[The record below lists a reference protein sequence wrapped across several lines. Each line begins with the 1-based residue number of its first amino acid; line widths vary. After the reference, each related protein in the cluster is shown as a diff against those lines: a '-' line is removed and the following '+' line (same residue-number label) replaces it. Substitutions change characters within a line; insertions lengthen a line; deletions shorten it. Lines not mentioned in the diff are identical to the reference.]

1 MAVPTRLPAPLEPV
15 GRPPAIRIMTASAA
29 RIRPTQP
36 STYRERKT
44 ESWQQKAF
52 FYSRVIPELNY
63 ASRFY
68 AKMLKKLR
76 IYPALRDTNDEVKP
90 ITSGLPVELLDR
102 IQDPGGGRSGILS
115 AYGRLMFMIGDGYLF
130 GRDLGKPVERWSF
143 VNPDE
148 LQITEDGIAWKSTR
162 GGAYVPL
169 PKGTTEAYRMW
180 SPDPEYSGEA
190 ESPMRAAIEI
200 AEELDLLTKAVR
212 STAVTR
218 MLNGLLKVP
227 QELSFGSDEP
237 GLDDDPEANPF
248 LQDMLDHLESAIEN
262 PGTPEGAMPWIA
274 EGADEFL
281 AGLEWISLHDAQT
294 DYMEKDL
301 RREAIDRLAMGMDLP
316 PEVLKGMAEANH
328 WGARQIMHD
337 TWRTHGSV
345 VAEQFCDDLADAYL
359 RPALLAEKFEDWSR
373 VVIAYD
379 DSQVVVPPDRTDD
392 ADKAYDRGNVSDQ
405 EYRIMKGIA
414 ESGAPSEEE
423 KRVYLAV
430 KLRDTSFLKGTK
442 YEVEEPAPKAAPPG
456 PIPSTDNPAPPED
469 GPPAPGPAGVSRQE
483 SRAAIVRGAAELA
496 LYRCREVAGSR
507 IRQQIKARSR
517 SAPELAL
524 IDGKS
529 NCHAAAL
536 IGEKRLH
543 AMGLNQ
549 PLALVKTG
557 ADGFCALLEG
567 WGFPPEQ
574 SKVLGDMIVVY
585 AAKTLYQIELPQLPP
600 GFLSQVERM
609 REFIV
614 DQAIVDHNND
624 SLARLR
630 EMLPGV
636 EIKG

>member
-1 MAVPTRLPAPLEPV
+1 MALPTRA
-15 GRPPAIRIMTASAA
+15 RPQIRIMTASATKV
-29 RIRPTQP
+29 RPSNP
-36 STYRERKT
+36 STYRERQ
-44 ESWQQKAF
+44 SAPWQHKAF
-52 FYSRVIPELNY
+52 YYSRIIPELNY

-76 IYPALRDTNDEVKP
+76 IFPALRDPNDEVKP
-90 ITSGLPVELLDR
+90 ITDGLPVELLDR

-115 AYGRLMFMIGDGYLF
+115 QYGRLMFMIGDGYLF

-148 LQITEDGIAWKSTR
+148 LQITEEGIAWKSTQ

-169 PKGTTEAYRMW
+169 PRSTTEAYRMW
-180 SPDPEYSGEA
+180 TPDPEFSGEA
-190 ESPMRAAIEI
+190 ESPMRAGIEI

-212 STAVTR
+212 STAVSR
-218 MLNGLLKVP
+218 MLNGMLKVP
-227 QELSFGSDEP
+227 QELSFGADEP
-237 GLDDDPEANPF
+237 GLDDDPESNPF
-248 LQDMLDHLESAIEN
+248 LQEMLDHLEGAIEN

-274 EGADEFL
+274 EGAEEFL
-281 AGLEWISLHDAQT
+281 AALEWISLHDAQT

-359 RPALLAEKFEDWSR
+359 RPALMQAGYEEWYR
-373 VVIAYD
+373 VVITYD

-392 ADKAYDRGNVSDQ
+392 ADKAYDRGNVSDVG
-405 EYRIMKGIA
+405 YRTMKGIP
-414 ESGAPSEEE
+414 ESDAPSEEE
-423 KRVYLAV
+423 VRIYLAV
-430 KLRDTSFLKGTK
+430 KLHDTSLLKGTK
-442 YEVEEPAPKAAPPG
+442 YEIEEPEPTELPPG
-456 PIPSTDNPAPPED
+456 PVPTTDSPAPAEE

-483 SRAAIVRGAAELA
+483 SRASIVRGAAELA

-507 IRQQIKARSR
+507 VRTQIRGRSKT
-517 SAPELAL
+517 APELAL
-524 IDGKS
+524 IEGTS
-529 NCHAAAL
+529 NCHVAAE

-543 AMGLNQ
+543 AMGLNR
-549 PLALVKTG
+549 PLDLVKTG
-557 ADGFCALLEG
+557 ADGFAALLEG
-567 WGFPPEQ
+567 WGFPSEQ
-574 SKVLGDMIVVY
+574 SKVLADMIVVY
-585 AAKTLYQIELPQLPP
+585 AAKTLYQTTLPTLPP

-614 DQAIVDHNND
+614 EEAIIEQNND
-624 SLARLR
+624 SLARLQ
-630 EMLPGV
+630 EMLPGAM
-636 EIKG
+636 IKG